1 MSFST
6 RYAQSMKLISDVCR
20 RINLEALVW
29 IVGLLFLALTYPDSG
44 SHSSLC
50 VFKNMGFKYCPGCGI
65 GHSISYFLHGDVA
78 RSLQTHPLGIF
89 ATVVLVSRIFSLL
102 KDALV
107 KNAGAIIKSK

>member
-29 IVGLLFLALTYPDSG
+29 IVGLLFLALTRPDSG
-44 SHSSLC
+44 S
-50 VFKNMGFKYCPGCGI
+50 
-65 GHSISYFLHGDVA
+65 HGDVA